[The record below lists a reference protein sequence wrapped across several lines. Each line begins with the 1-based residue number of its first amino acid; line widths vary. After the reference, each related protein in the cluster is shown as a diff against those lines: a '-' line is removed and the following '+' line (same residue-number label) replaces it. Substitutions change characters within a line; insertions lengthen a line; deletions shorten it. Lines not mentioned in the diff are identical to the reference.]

1 MLARKISAS
10 SGVSLARNGRRP
22 AGDLTA
28 EVMAQHHPLQGE
40 VVLACCW
47 SSRNL
52 PGSAIL
58 GVLKH
63 DAHGGEFVSDTV
75 GLRTVLGVAGRT
87 TRSNQRFYFILVTR
101 TVTAFRHFRETYA
114 ASVNAKEVTARRQ
127 IARRVI
133 VAPPGLVR

>member
-1 MLARKISAS
+1 MLARKISAR
-10 SGVSLARNGRRP
+10 SGVSLGRNGRRP

-75 GLRTVLGVAGRT
+75 GLRKVLGVAGST
-87 TRSNQRFYFILVTR
+87 TRSNQRFDFILVNL
-101 TVTAFRHFRETYA
+101 TVTALLHFLALYA
-114 ASVNAKEVTARRQ
+114 PYVNAYEFTSPNQMPTPV
-127 IARRVI
+127 
-133 VAPPGLVR
+133 